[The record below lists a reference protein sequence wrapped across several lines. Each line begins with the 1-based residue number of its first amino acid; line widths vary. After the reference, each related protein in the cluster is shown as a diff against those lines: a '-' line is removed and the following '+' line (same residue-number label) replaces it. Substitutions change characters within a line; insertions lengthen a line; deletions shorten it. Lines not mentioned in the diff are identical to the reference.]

1 VLNLK
6 LTDFMVD
13 SSLCQLAEACWGKW

>member
-1 VLNLK
+1 
-6 LTDFMVD
+6 MVD